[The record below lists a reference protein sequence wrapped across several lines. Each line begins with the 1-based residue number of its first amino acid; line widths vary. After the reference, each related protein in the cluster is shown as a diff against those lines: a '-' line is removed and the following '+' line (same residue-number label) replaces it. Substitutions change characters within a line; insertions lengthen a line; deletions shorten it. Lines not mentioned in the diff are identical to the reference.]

1 MKRCALVSLIL
12 FSVTICSGQVYMTK
26 NGNIKLSSDTPLETI
41 RAVNKD
47 VEAAVDLKNR
57 NIAFSLP
64 LKSFVF
70 RKSLMQEHFNENYV
84 ESDKYPRSTFSGSFG
99 ETVPKGQDGS
109 FPVKVKGRLTLHG
122 VTRDVEIPGTFVRK
136 GNVLTGTANF
146 KLNPTDYKIKI
157 PFIVREKIEKE
168 TSIEVNIVLNQKQ

>member
-1 MKRCALVSLIL
+1 
-12 FSVTICSGQVYMTK
+12 MTR
-26 NGNIKLSSDTPLETI
+26 NGNIKLSSDTPLESI
-41 RAVNKD
+41 RAENKD
-47 VEAAVDLKNR
+47 VEAAIDLNNR

-70 RKSLMQEHFNENYV
+70 TRSLMQEHFNEKYV

-99 ETVPKGQDGS
+99 ETIPKGQDGS
-109 FPVKVKGRLTLHG
+109 YPVKVRGKLTLHG

-146 KLNPTDYKIKI
+146 KLNPTDYKIRI
-157 PFIVREKIEKE
+157 PYIVRDKIEKE
-168 TSIEVNIVLNQKQ
+168 TAIEVNIECNQKQ

>member
-12 FSVTICSGQVYMTK
+12 FSVTFCFGQVYMTR
-26 NGNIKLSSDTPLETI
+26 NGNIKLSSDTPLESI
-41 RAVNKD
+41 RAENKD
-47 VEAAVDLKNR
+47 VEAAIDLNNR

-70 RKSLMQEHFNENYV
+70 TRSLMQEHFNEKYV

-99 ETVPKGQDGS
+99 ETIPKGQDGS
-109 FPVKVKGRLTLHG
+109 YPVKVRGKLTLHG

-146 KLNPTDYKIKI
+146 KLNPTDYKIRI
-157 PFIVREKIEKE
+157 PYIVRDKIEKE
-168 TSIEVNIVLNQKQ
+168 TAIEVNIECNQKQ